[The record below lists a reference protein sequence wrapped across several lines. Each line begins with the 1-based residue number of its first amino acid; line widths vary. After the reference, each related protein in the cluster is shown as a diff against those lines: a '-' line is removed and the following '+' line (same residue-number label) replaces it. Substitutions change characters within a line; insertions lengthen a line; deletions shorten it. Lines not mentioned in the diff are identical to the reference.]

1 LLCLTFRSLVLHV
14 YRSFLIVH
22 SRPMEYRFFSSMVK
36 SLLLYTWFLT
46 SKSHSDIKNAN
57 SLHRFHLI
65 TLSVFISLPIQY
77 YQTLFSCAACLC
89 AISGRLDFTSFFCI
103 RPFSTSNP
111 FLNWVLTY
119 RPSLSV
125 VLVYSLGHSLQ
136 CKILLPWRTHLPW
149 TVGSYT
155 CLLSSYNHNA
165 CLRVLRQLH
174 FCCRSVPSY
183 VREKISINLV
193 NLLIS

>member
-1 LLCLTFRSLVLHV
+1 MCIAMKWSLNSWMSRNLYWYKLIRFLWSIGLLCLTFRSLVLHV

-36 SLLLYTWFLT
+36 SVLLSTWFLT

-77 YQTLFSCAACLC
+77 SQTLFSFAAWLC

-111 FLNWVLTY
+111 FLNWVLKY
-119 RPSLSV
+119 RPSLSRTFSPV
-125 VLVYSLGHSLQ
+125 QDSTPLKNSFALDCGFLY
-136 CKILLPWRTHLPW
+136 LPPFFL
-149 TVGSYT
+149 
-155 CLLSSYNHNA
+155 
-165 CLRVLRQLH
+165 
-174 FCCRSVPSY
+174 
-183 VREKISINLV
+183 
-193 NLLIS
+193 